1 MGANNP
7 IAIEQFARLADSR
20 LDRVLENYLP
30 AYQAVR
36 KSIFG
41 DMPLDKGFAELYTV
55 GTMNNIPKSTGKIQ
69 YLDIAPGFYTKI
81 EPAEFLAGI
90 QMTRKMRDDKQ
101 YSVFD
106 NLQSDMIEAYG
117 RTQEEDAVKAL
128 ALAFSA
134 TWDYMSSEEGLS
146 ICNTAHTTKSGVST
160 ASGFSNL
167 VTTALSPTS
176 IAANRIIFRRF
187 RTDIGKI
194 YNSEPDTL
202 VVPES
207 LYDAACQAVGYQ
219 PSSGATSQLDSGS
232 ANNAINV
239 LYKGFKVI
247 PWRYLDDYSTKS
259 WYMIDSKAAKKQ
271 LLWIDRVKPETD
283 TRIDWDTKN
292 IQQSIYG
299 RFGWGAGDWRW
310 ILGAQVS

>member
-1 MGANNP
+1 MGAP
-7 IAIEQFARLADSR
+7 TIALEQFAKLADTR

-30 AYQAVR
+30 AYQQVR
-36 KSIFG
+36 SQIFG
-41 DMPLDKGFAELYTV
+41 SMPSDKSFIELFTV
-55 GTMNNIPKSTGKIQ
+55 GTMQNIPKSIGKIQ
-69 YLDIAPGFYTKI
+69 YLDLNPGFYTRI
-81 EPAEFLAGI
+81 EPAEYLAGI
-90 QMTRKMRDDKQ
+90 QMTRKMRDDNQ
-101 YSVFD
+101 FQVFK
-106 NLQSDMIEAYG
+106 NLQGDMVEAYG
-117 RTQEEDAVKAL
+117 RTQEEDAVKAF

-134 TWDYMSSEEGLS
+134 TWEFMLSEEGLS
-146 ICNTAHTTKSGVST
+146 LCNSAHLTKSGVST
-160 ASGFSNL
+160 STGFSNI
-167 VTTALSPTS
+167 TTGALSPTS

-207 LYDAACQAVGYQ
+207 LYDAACQAVGYV
-219 PSSGATSQLDSGS
+219 PGSGASSALDPTS
-232 ANNAINV
+232 ANHMVNV

-259 WYMIDSKAAKKQ
+259 WFMIDSKAAKKQ
-271 LLWIDRVKPETD
+271 LIWDDRVKPDTD

-292 IQQSIYG
+292 IQQSIYA
-299 RFGWGAGDWRW
+299 RHGWGFGDWRW